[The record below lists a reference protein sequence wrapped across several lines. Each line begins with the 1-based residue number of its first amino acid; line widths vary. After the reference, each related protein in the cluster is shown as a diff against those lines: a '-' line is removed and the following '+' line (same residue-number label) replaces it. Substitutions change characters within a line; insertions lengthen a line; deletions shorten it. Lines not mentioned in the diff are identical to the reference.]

1 MRRDA
6 IIRAPGSACAP
17 KPADL
22 GPVQARTGGRRPG
35 VPLPGRGPMVLLAL
49 AAIGLVGPPEDDPG
63 RERFHGRI
71 VTGEPGLLTIGFALS
86 PDGRTAATVSSDGR
100 VSLRAIR
107 EDGGIEQSL
116 DPRPGQSLGLAFSP
130 DGRLLAAGR

>member
-6 IIRAPGSACAP
+6 IVGASGSACAP

-22 GPVQARTGGRRPG
+22 GPVPSRTGGRRPG
-35 VPLPGRGPMVLLAL
+35 VPLPSRGLMALLEL
-49 AAIGLVGPPEDDPG
+49 AAIGLVGRSDDDAA

-71 VTGEPGLLTIGFALS
+71 VPGDPGVLTTGFALS

-107 EDGGIEQSL
+107 EDGGIERSL
-116 DPRPGQSLGLAFSP
+116 DHRLGQSLGLAFSP
-130 DGRLLAAGR
+130 